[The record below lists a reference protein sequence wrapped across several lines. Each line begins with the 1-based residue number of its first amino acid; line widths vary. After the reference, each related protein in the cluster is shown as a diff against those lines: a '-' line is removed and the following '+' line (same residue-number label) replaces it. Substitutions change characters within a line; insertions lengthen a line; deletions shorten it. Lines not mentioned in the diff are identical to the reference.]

1 MSSPCGKCNNCPCG
15 TSGGAPP
22 PQQPPHRPPPS
33 YAHQPQQQQ
42 QMPESCP
49 YPGPQGYGT
58 GAGGCQ
64 AQGAGAGP
72 GGCQGQGAGAA
83 PVAGNCQVTSYQPPG
98 DPAPCSVYQNRGPP
112 TVECTCTQNRN
123 RNTPPAVQAD
133 HITCSRGP
141 REQPPVMETRCTCH
155 EKPAKVEC
163 YCAPPVAPPPNQQQQ
178 AMAQPTHANVTCGQ
192 SLPRGPQP
200 YRNHHHQSQN
210 SCGHCRSQKKQKK
223 CLIQ

>member
-1 MSSPCGKCNNCPCG
+1 MTSPCGKCNNCPCG

-33 YAHQPQQQQ
+33 YAHQQQQ
-42 QMPESCP
+42 QMPDSCP
-49 YPGPQGYGT
+49 YPGPQGQNQNQ
-58 GAGGCQ
+58 GARGSGCQ
-64 AQGAGAGP
+64 AQG
-72 GGCQGQGAGAA
+72 QGQGAGAA
-83 PVAGNCQVTSYQPPG
+83 AGGCQVNSYQPPG
-98 DPAPCSVYQNRGPP
+98 DPAPCSVYQNRGQP

-123 RNTPPAVQAD
+123 RAAPPTVQAD

-141 REQPPVMETRCTCH
+141 REQPPVMETRCTCN
-155 EKPAKVEC
+155 EKPAKMEC
-163 YCAPPVAPPPNQQQQ
+163 YCAPPVAPPPSQQQQ

-200 YRNHHHQSQN
+200 YRHHHQNGNGN

>member
-1 MSSPCGKCNNCPCG
+1 AASPCGKCNNCPCG

-33 YAHQPQQQQ
+33 YAHQQQQQ
-42 QMPESCP
+42 QMPDSCP
-49 YPGPQGYGT
+49 YPGPQGQGA

-64 AQGAGAGP
+64 
-72 GGCQGQGAGAA
+72 
-83 PVAGNCQVTSYQPPG
+83 VNSYQPPG
-98 DPAPCSVYQNRGPP
+98 DPAACSVYQNRGPP

-123 RNTPPAVQAD
+123 RASPPAVQAD

-141 REQPPVMETRCTCH
+141 REQPQVMETRCTCR
-155 EKPAKVEC
+155 EKPAPMEC

-200 YRNHHHQSQN
+200 YRHHHQNGN